1 MTKHKKTRSLIY
13 HIACITLGLIVL
25 SPIIYATL
33 ISFMR
38 PDEILSSD
46 VNIIP
51 DGLYIGN
58 YVNAMT
64 ETTIFRF
71 FANSLVI
78 SIGSGIIRVIVCSL
92 AAFAFSF
99 FQFRFRNV
107 LFFLFLGT
115 MLIPEDILIVQNYNT
130 AASLGLVNTYLG
142 MIVPSLASAVSVF
155 ILRQYFLTYS
165 KELKEAAH
173 IDGCSNFTF
182 FLRILI
188 PSTTPVLTVVFIT
201 TFIGTWNSYLWP
213 LIITNVNE
221 MRPVQVAITML
232 NFPDGSPHG
241 SVMAAAVLI
250 LIPTI
255 VLFLIFQRK
264 IVSGI
269 MSGSVKG

>member
-1 MTKHKKTRSLIY
+1 MTNMKQLKSVVY
-13 HIACITLGLIVL
+13 HMVCIVLGLLLL
-25 SPIIYATL
+25 SPIIYAAL

-38 PDEILSSD
+38 PDEILSGG
-46 VNIIP
+46 VNLIP
-51 DGLYIGN
+51 EGLYFGN
-58 YVNAMT
+58 YMNAVT

-71 FANSLVI
+71 FTNSLII
-78 SIGSGIIRVIVCSL
+78 SFGNGVIRVIICSL
-92 AAFAFSF
+92 AAFAFAF
-99 FQFRFRNV
+99 FQFKFRNL

-115 MLIPEDILIVQNYNT
+115 MIIPEDILIVQNYHT
-130 AASLGLVNTYLG
+130 ASGFGLVNTYLG

-173 IDGCSNFTF
+173 IDGCSNFSF
-182 FLRILI
+182 FVRILL

-213 LIITNVNE
+213 LIITNMNE

-232 NFPDGSPHG
+232 NFPDGSSHG
-241 SVMAAAVLI
+241 SVMAAAILI

-255 VLFLIFQRK
+255 ILFLIFQKK

-269 MSGSVKG
+269 MSGAVKG